1 MNTPVPQ
8 AALLAR
14 LGDDLA
20 GVSREVDRIRTTL
33 LTLQTAPR
41 SAAAVP
47 APPSAPRMPAAPV
60 PPGPWG
66 PPAPPTAWAPPAG
79 WTLPPRPPRAPRVP
93 RAAWSPAKLLAL
105 TGAAT
110 TVLGVVLLLVL
121 AAGRGWFGPE
131 ARVVGGAV
139 LGLALVGIGVRV
151 RRRAG
156 DAAVPSA
163 AVALAATGV
172 AALFLTVAAAV
183 ALFGFLPL
191 ALAAPFALAVT
202 AGGLVLADHWRHQ
215 GLALGVLIAAGV
227 SAPLVVGGPTPTL
240 VALVL
245 GAQVA
250 AVLVARRRAWPAV
263 ATTAAVVSTVAA
275 LGAAIRLLAGA
286 PETHVATTVAVLAV
300 LVAGGVSAVLVGAS
314 GRVAAVGM
322 LGAPV
327 LPVLLVSLGLARI
340 PGTAVAGGV
349 AVALLLAVV
358 ALDRAGAPI
367 GPCGT
372 ERSGAAAPEAG
383 YRGLAA
389 VAGAGATGALL
400 TATVLAMGSGPL
412 SLPLLAEALVLA
424 VAAAVTRRSGP
435 LLAAAVLGAVG
446 GIVALGL
453 DAPMELVAAFPARP
467 FVVTGPGGTITS
479 GAVGELAAAL
489 VVSLLLS
496 ATALVA
502 LLALGRLGLL
512 HDRGRAATAAGLLGV
527 VALYGAAGAVVS
539 AALLVSPS
547 RDAFLVGH
555 VLVTVSWTA
564 VALVLLARGLKDSLS
579 RVLGGVLVVA
589 AVVKLVTFDLT
600 ALDGLARVAAFL
612 GAGLILL
619 AAGSRYAR
627 AVAAAP
633 GASEEDRATSSASSS
648 EVGPS
653 ATGGRQPDA

>member
-8 AALLAR
+8 DALVAR

-20 GVSREVDRIRTTL
+20 GVAREVDRIRTTL
-33 LTLQTAPR
+33 LTLQSAPR
-41 SAAAVP
+41 PAAPAPVP
-47 APPSAPRMPAAPV
+47 APP
-60 PPGPWG
+60 PPGPW
-66 PPAPPTAWAPPAG
+66 APPVAWAPPPAG
-79 WTLPPRPPRAPRVP
+79 WGPPSPPARPLRVPRPP
-93 RAAWSPAKLLAL
+93 RAAWSPAKLLAV

-156 DAAVPSA
+156 EDAVPTA

-183 ALFGFLPL
+183 ALFGLLPL
-191 ALAAPFALAVT
+191 ALGAPFALAVT
-202 AGGLVLADHWRHQ
+202 AGGLLLADHWRHQ
-215 GLALGVLIAAGV
+215 GLALGVLVAAGLA
-227 SAPLVVGGPTPTL
+227 APLVVGGPTPTL

-250 AVLVARRRAWPAV
+250 AVLVARRRTWPAV

-275 LGAAIRLLAGA
+275 LGAAIRLLAGV
-286 PETHVATTVAVLAV
+286 PDTHLATTVAVLAV
-300 LVAGGVSAVLVGAS
+300 LVAGGVSAVVLGAS
-314 GRVAAVGM
+314 GRVTATAV

-327 LPVLLVSLGLARI
+327 LPVLLVSIGLARV
-340 PGTAVAGGV
+340 PGTLVAGGV

-358 ALDRAGAPI
+358 ALDRAGAPT
-367 GPCGT
+367 GH
-372 ERSGAAAPEAG
+372 RA
-383 YRGLAA
+383 LAL

-400 TATVLAMGSGPL
+400 VATVLAMGSGPL
-412 SLPLLAEALVLA
+412 SLPLLAEALVLG
-424 VAAAVTRRSGP
+424 VAAAVTRRAGP
-435 LLAAAVLGAVG
+435 LLAAAVLGVVG
-446 GIVALGL
+446 GLVALGL
-453 DAPMELVAAFPARP
+453 DAPMELVASFPARP
-467 FVVTGPGGTITS
+467 FVVTLPGGAVTA

-489 VVSLLLS
+489 VVYLLLS
-496 ATALVA
+496 AVALVG
-502 LLALGRLGLL
+502 LVALGRLGWLR
-512 HDRGRAATAAGLLGV
+512 DRGRAATAAGLLGV
-527 VALYGAAGAVVS
+527 VALYGAAGAVVT
-539 AALLVSPS
+539 AALLVSPT

-564 VALVLLARGLKDSLS
+564 IALVLLARGLKDSLS
-579 RVLGGVLVVA
+579 RVLGGVLVIA

-612 GAGLILL
+612 GAGLVLL

-633 GASEEDRATSSASSS
+633 GASGADGAAAGPGPS

-653 ATGGRQPDA
+653 TSGRRPEA

>member
-8 AALLAR
+8 DALVAR

-20 GVSREVDRIRTTL
+20 GVAREVDRIRTTL
-33 LTLQTAPR
+33 LTLQSAPRPTAP
-41 SAAAVP
+41 APAPLP
-47 APPSAPRMPAAPV
+47 APP

-66 PPAPPTAWAPPAG
+66 PPVAWAPPPPG
-79 WTLPPRPPRAPRVP
+79 WGPPSPPARPPRVPRPPRAP
-93 RAAWSPAKLLAL
+93 RAAWSPAKLLAV

-131 ARVVGGAV
+131 ARVIGGAV

-156 DAAVPSA
+156 GADDPAPAPAVPTA

-172 AALFLTVAAAV
+172 ATLFLTVAAAV
-183 ALFGFLPL
+183 ALFGLLPL
-191 ALAAPFALAVT
+191 ALGAPFALAVT

-215 GLALGVLIAAGV
+215 GLALGVLIAAGLA
-227 SAPLVVGGPTPTL
+227 APLVVGGPTPTL

-250 AVLVARRRAWPAV
+250 AVLVARRRTWPAV
-263 ATTAAVVSTVAA
+263 ATTAAVISTVAA

-286 PETHVATTVAVLAV
+286 PDTHLATTVAVLAV
-300 LVAGGVSAVLVGAS
+300 LVAGGVSAILLGAS
-314 GRVAAVGM
+314 GRVTATAV

-327 LPVLLVSLGLARI
+327 LPVLLVSIGLARV
-340 PGTAVAGGV
+340 PGTLVAGGV

-358 ALDRAGAPI
+358 ALDRATA
-367 GPCGT
+367 GT
-372 ERSGAAAPEAG
+372 PEAG
-383 YRGLAA
+383 HRALAL

-400 TATVLAMGSGPL
+400 VATVLAMGSGPL
-412 SLPLLAEALVLA
+412 SLPLLAEALVLG
-424 VAAAVTRRSGP
+424 VAAAVTRRAGP

-446 GIVALGL
+446 GLVALGL
-453 DAPMELVAAFPARP
+453 DAPMELVASFPARP
-467 FVVTGPGGTITS
+467 FVVTLPGGAVTA

-489 VVSLLLS
+489 VVYLLLS
-496 ATALVA
+496 AVALVG
-502 LLALGRLGLL
+502 LVALGRLGWLR
-512 HDRGRAATAAGLLGV
+512 DRGRAATAAGLLGV
-527 VALYGAAGAVVS
+527 VALYGAAGAVVTT
-539 AALLVSPS
+539 ALLVSPT

-564 VALVLLARGLKDSLS
+564 IALVLLARGLKDSLS
-579 RVLGGVLVVA
+579 RVLGGVLVIA

-612 GAGLILL
+612 GAGLVLL
-619 AAGSRYAR
+619 AAGSRYAK

-633 GASEEDRATSSASSS
+633 GASGADGASAGPGPAGSS
-648 EVGPS
+648 EVGPP
-653 ATGGRQPDA
+653 AGGGRRPEA